1 MFSLFSTCW
10 KRFLILQFFFSSI
23 LESFEEHRG
32 SMLMIKIDNRL
43 WKLVVDILC
52 LFFISR
58 NASRGNL
65 QSQRQSSWYR
75 SYWAKNRR
83 EWVWKPA
90 AINVYHA
97 ATISVRDIVPYLQPR
112 VDMHGNEFKGAKE
125 IFPSLGTQHGRYAIK
140 AYDKWF
146 LSHILMCVMT
156 WEGVLTSRKLKLACR
171 TSWIVKLLTYF
182 RELK

>member
-10 KRFLILQFFFSSI
+10 KRFLILQFFFVKYSGK
-23 LESFEEHRG
+23 FKWHRG
-32 SMLMIKIDNRL
+32 SMLMMKIDNRL
-43 WKLVVDILC
+43 PKLEVDILFF
-52 LFFISR
+52 FFISR

-90 AINVYHA
+90 AIKVYHA
-97 ATISVRDIVPYLQPR
+97 ATIVPYLQPR
-112 VDMHGNEFKGAKE
+112 LDMHGNEFKGAKE
-125 IFPSLGTQHGRYAIK
+125 IFRSLGIQYGRYAIK

-146 LSHILMCVMT
+146 LSHILIC
-156 WEGVLTSRKLKLACR
+156 
-171 TSWIVKLLTYF
+171 
-182 RELK
+182 